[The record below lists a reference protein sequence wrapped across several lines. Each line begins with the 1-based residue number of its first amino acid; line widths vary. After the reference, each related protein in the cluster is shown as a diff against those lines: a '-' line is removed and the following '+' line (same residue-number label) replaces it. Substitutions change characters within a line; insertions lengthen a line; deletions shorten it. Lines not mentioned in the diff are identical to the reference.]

1 MKKLTVL
8 CLVMFLLVGCGK
20 DEDKV
25 QTNVTGDEASMD
37 SLDDSYYKMIKMPR
51 SELSEQFYNDFSTT
65 NDFEVIGR
73 DLQILSSKHFSTS
86 SYYMSEGQHITREEK
101 KKLLQRN
108 QEYTLQPKA
117 GTTIEGVLNPVMISS
132 IQEQDFY
139 VKDGSKY
146 TLKALSIAIVIEP
159 RDANNHILP
168 TPMSDKTIKAY
179 AKDSIKKFYDYM
191 QNSESMEKLKDLP
204 MLITVYQASNSEENI
219 MSGKYI
225 YESYCDGKLGDIKT
239 LNHKNVLFSSQEAEE
254 VDMATYSE
262 FNEIKNNLKKAS
274 TEAIGLVGEA
284 KYIDNEIQSMVIEA
298 HLNVKT
304 YTELLYLTSLLA
316 DNIDSKFSNSFDVKT
331 LIYSQDGLKAIIVK
345 NKGESA
351 QTNILY

>member
-1 MKKLTVL
+1 MKKLTIL

-20 DEDKV
+20 KEDKV

-65 NDFEVIGR
+65 DDFEVIGR

-86 SYYMSEGQHITREEK
+86 SYYMSEGQHITRDEK

-117 GTTIEGVLNPVMISS
+117 RTTIEGVLNPVMVSS

-159 RDANNHILP
+159 RDANNHVLT
-168 TPMSDKTIKAY
+168 TPMSDKIVKAY
-179 AKDSIKKFYDYM
+179 AKDTIKKFYDYM
-191 QNSESMEKLKDLP
+191 QNSESMQKLRDLP
-204 MLITVYQASNSEENI
+204 MLIAVYQASNSEEST

-225 YESYCDGKLGDIKT
+225 YESYCDDELGDIKT
-239 LNHKNVLFSSQEAEE
+239 LNHKNVLFSSKEAEKI
-254 VDMATYSE
+254 DMATYSE

-274 TEAIGLVGEA
+274 TEAAGLVGEA

-316 DNIDSKFSNSFDVKT
+316 DNIDRKFSNSFDVKT

>member
-1 MKKLTVL
+1 MKKLTIL

-20 DEDKV
+20 KEDKV

-65 NDFEVIGR
+65 DDFEVIGR

-86 SYYMSEGQHITREEK
+86 SYYMSEGQHITRDEK

-117 GTTIEGVLNPVMISS
+117 GTTIEGVLNPVMVSS

-159 RDANNHILP
+159 RDANNHVLT
-168 TPMSDKTIKAY
+168 TPMSDKIVKAY
-179 AKDSIKKFYDYM
+179 AKDTIKKFYDYM
-191 QNSESMEKLKDLP
+191 QNSESMQKLRDLP
-204 MLITVYQASNSEENI
+204 MLIAVYQASNSEEST

-225 YESYCDGKLGDIKT
+225 YESYCDDELGDIKT
-239 LNHKNVLFSSQEAEE
+239 LNHKNVLFSSKEAEKI
-254 VDMATYSE
+254 E

-274 TEAIGLVGEA
+274 TEAAGLVGEA

-316 DNIDSKFSNSFDVKT
+316 DNIDRKFSNSFDVKT